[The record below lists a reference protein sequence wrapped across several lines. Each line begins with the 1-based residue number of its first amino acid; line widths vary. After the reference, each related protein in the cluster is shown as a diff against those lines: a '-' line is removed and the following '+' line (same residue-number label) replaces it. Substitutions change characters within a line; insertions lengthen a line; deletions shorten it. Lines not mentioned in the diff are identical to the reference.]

1 MQVLEEIFKS
11 KKSENSN
18 QFNLR
23 IHRGLSWLKKAAE
36 LDDDL
41 DMRFISLWIS
51 FNAIYAQDSGLIQ
64 DKQTFR
70 DFMYK
75 VCQADVEHKI
85 YNIIWDKFSQPIRL
99 FLENPYVF
107 QPFWDYQNQKIT
119 QAVWKKDFDVER
131 KRVHFALQEHDTIQ
145 ILIILF
151 NRLYTLRNQMIHGG
165 ATYNSS
171 VNRKQLKDACTIL
184 IALIPA
190 FIHILLENPQRLDLG
205 QPFYPVVQVS

>member
-11 KKSENSN
+11 KKPDHTD

-23 IHRGLSWLKKAAE
+23 IHRGLSWLRKAID

-41 DMRFISLWIS
+41 DLRFISLWVS
-51 FNAIYAQDSGLIQ
+51 FNSIYAQDSAFIQ

-70 DFMYK
+70 DFIYK
-75 VCQADVEHKI
+75 IYQADVEHKI

-107 QPFWDYQNQKIT
+107 QLFWDYQNQKIT
-119 QAVWKKDFDVER
+119 QTTWKKDFEIER
-131 KRVHFALQEHDTIQ
+131 KRVNFALQEYDTIQ

-151 NRLYTLRNQMIHGG
+151 NRLYTLRNQIMNGG

-171 VNRKQLKDACTIL
+171 VNRKQLKDACIIL

-190 FIHILLENPQRLDLG
+190 FIHILLENSQRLDLG